1 MNYDQIIALLIGLA
15 GGDVDTAAF
24 DALIK
29 GGYEPAYPVEI
40 QACPRPIGPLEIE
53 GETIICG
60 TVSVPE
66 NHDAP
71 GGNRTKLVFTVL
83 KSHSMYPEPDPLV
96 HLHGGPG
103 GGLLEGLEG
112 FAGLFEAW
120 RANRDIVMFDQRAAG
135 LSGRSTVCF
144 NAMTANILELAGVPT
159 EGGDENAPDMMTQ
172 CVTELKESGVGL
184 EHYNT
189 YQNALDVRAVTRTLG
204 YSTYNL
210 YGISYGTKLSLEV
223 MRSAPE
229 GLRAV
234 IIDGVASPAIRLYDT
249 LAVPQHEA
257 IEILLDQCRDNEAC
271 NAAYPDLGQKLHDAF
286 DMAAAGKVVLNGKP
300 LPPVALSALFTT
312 RNGQFRIGS
321 YTKYLPAAIYE
332 IAAGKEMP
340 TVELI
345 SSKNLT
351 FPKLGA
357 DDVRAR
363 TRLLTDDQKRI
374 IEVAMHEAGAARE
387 ANRALELT
395 VDELKDTL
403 RRHRELGPLAS
414 MFDQEL
420 LRASGPLLTDI
431 EKAKAVIVAYAAL
444 QTATPSKELLRGF
457 VSGHFAEEYQSRLL
471 AIIDAMSDTEVVE
484 AFEMVH
490 RAFAKTEHDFVT
502 NGHLFVY
509 ACQEDVPYNSP
520 EGYDKLTSEMEY
532 EKIVRLQWDGAAKG
546 FFEICK
552 LFDPHPRPGFHDR
565 VVSDIPTLAIGSTW
579 DIQTAPS
586 WPFHAT
592 ETLSN
597 SQAFLIHEAGHGAV
611 VYQPCVVDM
620 GVAFINNPTRKLD
633 NSCPESTKPDFYIAP
648 WVGKGEKQ

>member
-1 MNYDQIIALLIGLA
+1 MNYDQIIALLIGLS
-15 GGDVDTAAF
+15 GDQVDTSAF
-24 DALIK
+24 KTLIE
-29 GGYEPAYPVEI
+29 GGHDPAYPVEI

-66 NHDAP
+66 DHDAS
-71 GGNRTKLVFTVL
+71 GGGRTELIFTVL
-83 KSHSMYPEPDPLV
+83 KSHSMYPEPDPIV

-103 GGLLEGLEG
+103 GGLLESLEG
-112 FAGLFEAW
+112 FGSIFEPW
-120 RANRDIVMFDQRAAG
+120 RGNRDVVMFDQRAAG

-144 NAMTANILELAGVPT
+144 NAMTANILELAGVASET
-159 EGGDENAPDMMTQ
+159 SEEDSPDVMTQ
-172 CVTELKESGVGL
+172 CVTELRDSGVAL

-204 YSTYNL
+204 YDTYNL

-249 LAVPQHEA
+249 LAIPQHEA
-257 IEILLDQCRDNEAC
+257 IELLLDECRNDEAC
-271 NAAYPDLGQKLHDAF
+271 NTAYPDLGQKLHEAYDKAK
-286 DMAAAGKVVLNGKP
+286 AGEAVYQGVP
-300 LPPVALSALFTT
+300 LEPVIVSAMITS
-312 RNGQFRIGS
+312 RNGQYRNGS

-332 IAAGKEMP
+332 IANGGDMP
-340 TVELI
+340 TVEMIL
-345 SSKNLT
+345 SRAFV
-351 FPKLGA
+351 FPKQDA
-357 DDVRAR
+357 VDVRAR
-363 TRLLTDDQKRI
+363 TRRLTDDQKRM
-374 IEVAMHEAGAARE
+374 IEIALHEAGAARE

-395 VDELKDTL
+395 VDELKDSL
-403 RRHRELGPLAS
+403 RQFRSLGPLATL
-414 MFDQEL
+414 FDEEL
-420 LRASGPLLTDI
+420 QRAAGPMLADP
-431 EKAKAVIVAYAAL
+431 EKARAAVVAYAAL
-444 QTATPSKELLRGF
+444 QTSEPSKDLLRDF
-457 VSGHFAEEYQSRLL
+457 VTEHFSEDYQPRLL
-471 AIIDAMSDTEVVE
+471 AIIEAMSETEVAE

-490 RAFAKTEHDFVT
+490 RGLAATEHDVVT

-509 ACQEDVPYNSP
+509 ACQEDIPYNSP
-520 EGYDKLTSEMEY
+520 EGYDQLTSALEY
-532 EKIVRLQWDGAAKG
+532 EKIVRLQWDNSAKY

-552 LFDPHPRPGFHDR
+552 LFDQHPRPGFHDR

-579 DIQTAPS
+579 DVQTAPS
-586 WPFHAT
+586 WPFHAA

-620 GVAFINNPTRKLD
+620 GVAFINDPTRKLD
-633 NSCPESTKPDFYIAP
+633 NSCPASTEPEFYIAP
-648 WVGKGEKQ
+648 WVGQEKEQ